1 MITMSRFIAMASGK
15 GGVGRT
21 SLTFNLGVAL
31 TMFGE
36 EVVMLDL
43 DLVMANMDVI
53 TGLLNPDVTLHDV
66 LMRDKSIQDCVY
78 EINQGAR
85 VVPTGMHFETLK
97 TINPNYVSWNK
108 IMEEISGYGTV
119 FLMDLP
125 SGINSNIFE
134 GLPEDTEAIIVT
146 NTTMPS
152 VADAL
157 KIRILFNELNI
168 DILGFVLNM
177 WYDNKFLLSVKE
189 IEAILEVPMI
199 AVIPYDREM
208 DSCLALGRSI
218 VEINPSSPTSN
229 DIMQLA
235 ADLVGKR
242 YAPIQPDKEGILNR
256 LKKFVGILPE

>member
-1 MITMSRFIAMASGK
+1 
-15 GGVGRT
+15 
-21 SLTFNLGVAL
+21 
-31 TMFGE
+31 
-36 EVVMLDL
+36 
-43 DLVMANMDVI
+43 
-53 TGLLNPDVTLHDV
+53 
-66 LMRDKSIQDCVY
+66 
-78 EINQGAR
+78 
-85 VVPTGMHFETLK
+85 MHFETLK

-108 IMEEISGYGTV
+108 IMEEISGYGTI

-177 WYDNKFLLSVKE
+177 WYDNKFLLSAKE

-199 AVIPYDREM
+199 AMIPYDREM
-208 DSCLALGRSI
+208 DSSLALGRSI

-242 YAPIQPDKEGILNR
+242 YAPIQPDKAGILNR
-256 LKKFVGILPE
+256 LKKFVGLLPE